1 MSKVIEKSE
10 VLEEFKQ
17 ALAEDRQPNCPYC
30 GDPLDEVIQH
40 QSTRLAWV
48 WDKEAKCYKK
58 HEDGDADAP
67 FCRNCGAED
76 WDFVADEQN
85 FITF

>member
-17 ALAEDRQPNCPYC
+17 ARAESRQPNCPYC
-30 GDPLDEVIQH
+30 GEPLNEVRQRQAEI
-40 QSTRLAWV
+40 V
-48 WDKEAKCYKK
+48 IWDWNEVAMEYDKN
-58 HEDGDADAP
+58 EDSESDAP
-67 FCRNCGAED
+67 YCRNCGAED
-76 WDFVADEQN
+76 WDFVADEQD